1 MEDLPSKLNGFLVF
15 FATNLLKSLAFQN
28 NMAIFG
34 STNCKRSNNMMTKT
48 SNTTKGKATTTKG
61 KATTKEGKQT
71 TKKGKQTFKEEIVR
85 RPKISWIVKPQ
96 GMELMEW
103 QRRLREQVAAEEPLI
118 CQAVDERRLPGEYEV
133 KNPQTRQTYKVVY
146 RGQGSQWNYCSCMDF
161 KTSRLC
167 TCKHIEKVRLWI
179 SEDRKRR
186 VHTEPPAYT
195 SVYLSYTGDSKSPQ
209 TGRQVKIRVGSD
221 HHEEFMELAAQYFD
235 AEGVMFP
242 HAFHD
247 YDKFI
252 VAAANIDSSFRFYQ
266 DAIDYILEQRERKF
280 RERLIKTYTDQRLD
294 QLLTVKLYPYQKE
307 GIRFAFERGRTIIA
321 DEMGLGK
328 TIQAIGTA
336 EMLRREGLAEQVLIV
351 CPTSLKYQW
360 QREIERFVRQQSLEA
375 SPTKP
380 LTLVIEGNPLKRK
393 EQYASDV
400 PYKIVSYNCM
410 SNDVKMWGSLQ
421 TEILIM
427 DEVQRLKN
435 WKTQISMSARKVH
448 SDYAVILSGTP
459 LENKLEELYSVME
472 FADNYC
478 LGPYWQFRDQ
488 CIVTDPNGKTIGYK
502 NLNRVGETAR
512 QRLIRRTKKQVALQ
526 MPKRTDQN
534 LFVPMTPVQMDMH
547 EEYKEQVAKLVYKWR
562 KMHFLSE
569 KDRQRL
575 LQFLSMMRMVCDSTY
590 ILDQKSRYDTKVTE
604 TMSILQSVFDNG
616 DEKVV
621 IFSQW
626 ERMTRLIAQELD
638 KLGVGYVNLNG
649 SVPSKQRKAIID
661 DFTDNPDCRVF
672 LSTDAGSTGLNLQA
686 GSIMINLDLPWN
698 PAVLEQRIARIYRL
712 GQERNVQVIN
722 LVSKGTIEEGMLG
735 KLRFK
740 TAMFEGVL
748 DNGEDTI
755 FLGNESKFTAMMDTL
770 GEMMDEEEK
779 TPATSAPAG
788 SLDRDSA
795 DEPEPVKETPLDSP
809 ESSKDTE
816 SPEVS
821 EFSEDSAIAPTP
833 SVARPREPRQL
844 VEQGISFLSGL
855 AQTLQSPEATEQL
868 VETLV
873 ETNAETGE
881 THLRIPVPDKQTVS
895 TLLSIVG
902 KLFAK

>member
-1 MEDLPSKLNGFLVF
+1 MVTTKKATVSANGP
-15 FATNLLKSLAFQN
+15 KK
-28 NMAIFG
+28 G
-34 STNCKRSNNMMTKT
+34 STSKKRT
-48 SNTTKGKATTTKG
+48 SKGKASG
-61 KATTKEGKQT
+61 KSQA
-71 TKKGKQTFKEEIVR
+71 VR
-85 RPKISWIVKPQ
+85 IPKISWVVKPQ
-96 GMELMEW
+96 GMTLVEW
-103 QRRLREQVAAEEPLI
+103 QRALRKQIAEEEPMAVT
-118 CQAVDERRLPGEYEV
+118 AVDEKNLPGEYEV
-133 KNPQTRQTYKVVY
+133 RNPQTKQTYKVVY
-146 RGQGSQWNYCSCMDF
+146 RGEESPWNYCSCLDF

-167 TCKHIEKVRLWI
+167 TCKHIESVKLWI
-179 SEDRKRR
+179 EGNKRWRK
-186 VHTEPPAYT
+186 VHKEPPSYT
-195 SVYLSYTGDSKSPQ
+195 SVYLSYTGDCKSPQTDCKSPQTDCRFPQ

-221 HHEEFMELAAQYFD
+221 HREEFMELAAHYFD

-242 HAFHD
+242 HAFDD
-247 YDKFI
+247 YDKLL
-252 VAAANIDSSFRFYQ
+252 VEAANIDPSFRFYQ
-266 DAIDYILEQRERKF
+266 DAIDFILEQRERKF
-280 RERLIKTYTDQRLD
+280 RERLIKTYNDQRLNN
-294 QLLTVKLYPYQKE
+294 LLTVSLYPYQRE

-336 EMLRREGLAEQVLIV
+336 ELLRREGLAEQVLIV

-360 QREIERFVRQQSLEA
+360 QREIERFVVGEASKLCNPVTQSSEA

-393 EQYASDV
+393 EQYACDV

-410 SNDVKMWGSLQ
+410 TNDVKMWGSLQ

-435 WKTQISMSARKVH
+435 WNTQISIAARKIR

-478 LGPYWQFRDQ
+478 LGPYWQFRAD
-488 CIVTDPNGKTIGYK
+488 CIVTDDGGKVIGYQ
-502 NLNRVGETAR
+502 NLNKVGEMVR
-512 QRLIRRTKKQVALQ
+512 ERLIRRTKKQVALQ

-534 LFVPMTPVQMDMH
+534 LFVPMTKEQMDIH
-547 EEYKEQVAKLVYKWR
+547 EEYKVSVANLVQKWR
-562 KMHFLSE
+562 KMHFLTE

-575 LQFLSMMRMVCDSTY
+575 LKFLSMMRMVCDSTY
-590 ILDQKSRYDTKVTE
+590 ILDQKSRNDTKVTE

-626 ERMTRLIAQELD
+626 ERMTRLIAYELD
-638 KLGVGYVNLNG
+638 KLGVRYEYLHGG
-649 SVPSKQRKAIID
+649 VPSKNRRDLISN
-661 DFTDNPDCRVF
+661 FTDNPDSRVF

-722 LVSKGTIEEGMLG
+722 LVSRGTIEEGMLG

-755 FLGNESKFTAMMDTL
+755 FLGNETKFTAMMDTL
-770 GEMMDEEEK
+770 GEVLDEEK
-779 TPATSAPAG
+779 QQPIAPSMPDG
-788 SLDRDSA
+788 DSV
-795 DEPEPVKETPLDSP
+795 DEPEPVKEELEPTKDEPLPEQIEDELVGNASERYDSIAKENEP
-809 ESSKDTE
+809 TAPSPSESSQAAATSSGTKT
-816 SPEVS
+816 
-821 EFSEDSAIAPTP
+821 
-833 SVARPREPRQL
+833 PRQPKEL
-844 VEQGISFLSGL
+844 VAQGMSFLSGL
-855 AQTLQSPEATEQL
+855 AETLKSPEATAQL

-873 ETNAETGE
+873 ETDAETGQ
-881 THLRIPVPDKQTVS
+881 TSLRIPVPDKQAVRN
-895 TLLSIVG
+895 LLDIVG
-902 KLFAK
+902 KLFG

>member
-1 MEDLPSKLNGFLVF
+1 M
-15 FATNLLKSLAFQN
+15 
-28 NMAIFG
+28 
-34 STNCKRSNNMMTKT
+34 
-48 SNTTKGKATTTKG
+48 
-61 KATTKEGKQT
+61 ATTKSTSRPTGKKGT
-71 TKKGKQTFKEEIVR
+71 TKRKAGSESQALRI
-85 RPKISWIVKPQ
+85 PKISWVVKPQ
-96 GMELMEW
+96 GMTLKEW
-103 QRRLREQVAAEEPLI
+103 QQALRKQIAKEEPMAVA
-118 CQAVDERRLPGEYEV
+118 AVDEKNLPGEYEV
-133 KNPQTRQTYKVVY
+133 RNPQSKQTYKVVY
-146 RGQGSQWNYCSCMDF
+146 RGEGSMWNYCSCLDF
-161 KTSRLC
+161 KTSRLG
-167 TCKHIEKVRLWI
+167 TCKHIESVKLWI
-179 SEDRKRR
+179 DENWRRK
-186 VHTEPPAYT
+186 VHKEPPAYT
-195 SVYLSYTGDSKSPQ
+195 SVYLSYTE
-209 TGRQVKIRVGSD
+209 GRQVRIRVGSD
-221 HHEEFMELAAQYFD
+221 HREEFMQLAAHYFD

-242 HAFHD
+242 YAFDD
-247 YDKFI
+247 YDKLMAEA
-252 VAAANIDSSFRFYQ
+252 VAIDPSFRFYQ

-280 RERLIKTYTDQRLD
+280 RSQLIRKYTDQRLD
-294 QLLTVKLYPYQKE
+294 QLLTVTLYPYQKE

-336 EMLRREGLAEQVLIV
+336 ELLRREGLAEQILIV

-360 QREIERFVRQQSLEA
+360 QREIERFSKDKEH
-375 SPTKP
+375 SPEHP

-421 TEILIM
+421 TEVLIM

-435 WKTQISMSARKVH
+435 WKTQISMAARKIR

-472 FADNYC
+472 FADNFC
-478 LGPYWQFRDQ
+478 LGPYWQFRADS
-488 CIVTDPNGKTIGYK
+488 IVTDDGGKVIGYQ
-502 NLNRVGETAR
+502 NLNKVGDMAR
-512 QRLIRRTKKQVALQ
+512 ERLIRRTKKQVAIQ

-534 LFVPMTPVQMDMH
+534 IFVPMTKEQMDIH
-547 EEYKEQVAKLVYKWR
+547 EEFKMSVANLVYKWR
-562 KMHFLSE
+562 KLHFLPE

-604 TMSILQSVFDNG
+604 TMSILQQVFDNG

-626 ERMTRLIAQELD
+626 ERMTRLIAYELD
-638 KLGVGYVNLNG
+638 KLGVRYEYLHGG
-649 SVPSKQRKAIID
+649 VPSKARRDLINN
-661 DFTDNPDCRVF
+661 FTDNPDSRVF

-722 LVSKGTIEEGMLG
+722 LVSRGTIEESMLG

-770 GEMMDEEEK
+770 GEALDDEKTEEK
-779 TPATSAPAG
+779 VTVQTSTDDI
-788 SLDRDSA
+788 S
-795 DEPEPVKETPLDSP
+795 DEPEPVKEPEPVQEEESVQEEPVKENDPVKEKP
-809 ESSKDTE
+809 ESLNPPKE
-816 SPEVS
+816 L
-821 EFSEDSAIAPTP
+821 
-833 SVARPREPRQL
+833 VA
-844 VEQGISFLSGL
+844 QGISFLSGL
-855 AQTLQSPEATEQL
+855 AATLKSPEATAQL

-873 ETNAETGE
+873 ETDAETGK
-881 THLRIPVPDKQTVS
+881 TSLRIPVPDKQTVRN
-895 TLLSIVG
+895 LLDIVG
-902 KLFAK
+902 KLFG

>member
-1 MEDLPSKLNGFLVF
+1 M
-15 FATNLLKSLAFQN
+15 ATK
-28 NMAIFG
+28 
-34 STNCKRSNNMMTKT
+34 
-48 SNTTKGKATTTKG
+48 NTTTEKNG
-61 KATTKEGKQT
+61 T
-71 TKKGKQTFKEEIVR
+71 TKKSNRKNNSQVVR
-85 RPKISWIVKPQ
+85 IPKISWVVKPDR
-96 GMELMEW
+96 MSLEEW
-103 QRRLREQVAAEEPLI
+103 QRALRKQVA
-118 CQAVDERRLPGEYEV
+118 G
-133 KNPQTRQTYKVVY
+133 
-146 RGQGSQWNYCSCMDF
+146 
-161 KTSRLC
+161 
-167 TCKHIEKVRLWI
+167 EKVKLWI
-179 SEDRKRR
+179 DEEQNATGRR
-186 VHTEPPAYT
+186 MASRPKVHTELPAYT
-195 SVYLSYTGDSKSPQ
+195 SVYLSYAE
-209 TGRQVKIRVGSD
+209 GRQVKIRVGTD
-221 HHEEFMELAAQYFD
+221 HRKEFMQLAAHYFD

-242 HAFHD
+242 YAFDD
-247 YDKFI
+247 YDKLL
-252 VAAANIDSSFRFYQ
+252 VQAAEIDSSFRFYQ
-266 DAIDYILEQRERKF
+266 DAIDFILEQRERKF
-280 RERLIKTYTDQRLD
+280 RQQLIGRYTDERLD
-294 QLLTVKLYPYQKE
+294 QLLTVSLYPYQKE
-307 GIRFAFERGRTIIA
+307 GIRFAFERGRSIIA

-336 EMLRREGLAEQVLIV
+336 ELLRREGLAEQILII

-360 QREIERFVRQQSLEA
+360 QREIERFVGAQSS
-375 SPTKP
+375 SPEHP

-421 TEILIM
+421 SDVVIM

-435 WKTQISMSARKVH
+435 WKTQISMAARKVR

-478 LGPYWQFRDQ
+478 LGPFWQFKDD
-488 CIVTDPNGKTIGYK
+488 CIVTDGSGKVIGYK
-502 NLNRVGETAR
+502 NLNKVGEMAR
-512 QRLIRRTKKQVALQ
+512 ERLIRRTKKQVALQ

-534 LFVPMTPVQMDMH
+534 LFVPMTSEQMDIH
-547 EEYKEQVAKLVYKWR
+547 EEYKQSVANLVYKWR
-562 KMHFLSE
+562 KMHFLTE

-590 ILDQKSRYDTKVTE
+590 ILDQKSRYDTKVAE

-626 ERMTRLIAQELD
+626 ERMTRLIAYELD
-638 KLGVGYVNLNG
+638 KMGVGYEYLHG
-649 SVPSKQRKAIID
+649 GVPSAKRRDLISN
-661 DFTDNPDCRVF
+661 FTDDPDSRVF

-722 LVSKGTIEEGMLG
+722 FVSRGTIEEGMLG

-755 FLGNESKFTAMMDTL
+755 FLGNETKFTAMMDTL
-770 GEMMDEEEK
+770 GEVLEEEQQQSAS
-779 TPATSAPAG
+779 TPAVSPESTAAVPSADAEG
-788 SLDRDSA
+788 SPSADTA
-795 DEPEPVKETPLDSP
+795 DEPEPLKDTSTDTAPAAPSDAIASSPSSP
-809 ESSKDTE
+809 EIPRHPQE
-816 SPEVS
+816 L
-821 EFSEDSAIAPTP
+821 
-833 SVARPREPRQL
+833 VA
-844 VEQGISFLSGL
+844 QGISFLSGL
-855 AQTLQSPEATEQL
+855 AQTLQSPEATQQL
-868 VETLV
+868 VDTIV
-873 ETNAETGE
+873 ETNTETGE
-881 THLRIPVPDKQTVS
+881 SHLRIPVPDKQTVQ
-895 TLLSIVG
+895 TLLNFVG

>member
-1 MEDLPSKLNGFLVF
+1 M
-15 FATNLLKSLAFQN
+15 ATK
-28 NMAIFG
+28 
-34 STNCKRSNNMMTKT
+34 
-48 SNTTKGKATTTKG
+48 KGI
-61 KATTKEGKQT
+61 T
-71 TKKGKQTFKEEIVR
+71 TKKGMTKRKAGTGSQAVKI
-85 RPKISWIVKPQ
+85 PKISWVVKPQ
-96 GMELMEW
+96 GMTLVEW
-103 QRRLREQVAAEEPLI
+103 QRALRKQIAAEEPLAVA
-118 CQAVDERRLPGEYEV
+118 AVDEKNLPGEYEV
-133 KNPQTRQTYKVVY
+133 RNPQTKQTYKVVY
-146 RGQGSQWNYCSCMDF
+146 RGEGSPWNYCSCLDF

-167 TCKHIEKVRLWI
+167 TCKHIEKVKLWI
-179 SEDRKRR
+179 EENWRRK
-186 VHTEPPAYT
+186 VHKEPPTYT
-195 SVYLSYTGDSKSPQ
+195 SVYLSYTE
-209 TGRQVKIRVGSD
+209 GRQVKIRVGSD
-221 HHEEFMELAAQYFD
+221 HREEFMQLAAQYFD

-242 HAFHD
+242 YAFDD
-247 YDKFI
+247 YDKLL
-252 VAAANIDSSFRFYQ
+252 VAAANIDPSFRFYQ
-266 DAIDYILEQRERKF
+266 DAIDFILEQRERRF
-280 RERLIKTYTDQRLD
+280 RSQLIKKYTDERLD
-294 QLLTVKLYPYQKE
+294 QLLTVSLYPYQRE

-336 EMLRREGLAEQVLIV
+336 ELLRREGLAEQVLIV

-360 QREIERFVRQQSLEA
+360 QREIERFVRAQSLEA

-410 SNDVKMWGSLQ
+410 SNDVRMWGSLQ
-421 TEILIM
+421 TEVLIM

-435 WKTQISMSARKVH
+435 WNTQISMAARKIR

-478 LGPYWQFRDQ
+478 LGPYWQFRAD
-488 CIVTDPNGKTIGYK
+488 CIVTDDGGKVIGYQ
-502 NLNRVGETAR
+502 NLNKVGEMAR
-512 QRLIRRTKKQVALQ
+512 ERLIRRTKKQVALQ
-526 MPKRTDQN
+526 MPKRTDQI
-534 LFVPMTPVQMDMH
+534 LFVPMTKEQMDIH
-547 EEYKEQVAKLVYKWR
+547 EEYKISVANLVQKWR
-562 KMHFLSE
+562 KMHFLTE

-626 ERMTRLIAQELD
+626 ERMTRLIAYELD
-638 KLGVGYVNLNG
+638 KLGVRYEYLHGG
-649 SVPSKQRKAIID
+649 VPSKNRRDLISN
-661 DFTDNPDCRVF
+661 FTDNPDSRVF

-712 GQERNVQVIN
+712 GQERNIQVIN
-722 LVSKGTIEEGMLG
+722 LVSRGAIEEGMLG

-748 DNGEDTI
+748 DNGEDAI
-755 FLGNESKFTAMMDTL
+755 FLGNESKFTVMMETL
-770 GEMMDEEEK
+770 GEVLDEEK
-779 TPATSAPAG
+779 KQPSVPVSASTASVG
-788 SLDRDSA
+788 SPDGDSA
-795 DEPEPVKETPLDSP
+795 DEPEPVKEAPEPIKKASDFAEEKPEPAVEEQIDEELVGDASELYDSFANEDEP
-809 ESSKDTE
+809 TAPSSTE
-816 SPEVS
+816 SPQTTATS
-821 EFSEDSAIAPTP
+821 FGTKT
-833 SVARPREPRQL
+833 PRQPKEL
-844 VEQGISFLSGL
+844 VAQGISFLSGL
-855 AQTLQSPEATEQL
+855 ADTLKSPEATAQL

-873 ETNAETGE
+873 ETDAETGQ
-881 THLRIPVPDKQTVS
+881 TSLRIPVPDKQTVRN
-895 TLLSIVG
+895 LLDIVG
-902 KLFAK
+902 KLFG

>member
-1 MEDLPSKLNGFLVF
+1 M
-15 FATNLLKSLAFQN
+15 
-28 NMAIFG
+28 
-34 STNCKRSNNMMTKT
+34 
-48 SNTTKGKATTTKG
+48 
-61 KATTKEGKQT
+61 ATTKSTSRPTGKKGT
-71 TKKGKQTFKEEIVR
+71 TKRKAGSESRVVR
-85 RPKISWIVKPQ
+85 IPKISWVVKPQ
-96 GMELMEW
+96 GMTLKEW
-103 QRRLREQVAAEEPLI
+103 QQALRKQIAKEEPMAVA
-118 CQAVDERRLPGEYEV
+118 AVDEKNLPGEYEV
-133 KNPQTRQTYKVVY
+133 RNPQSKQTYKVVY
-146 RGQGSQWNYCSCMDF
+146 RGEGSMWNYCSCLDF
-161 KTSRLC
+161 KTSRLG
-167 TCKHIEKVRLWI
+167 TCKHIESVKLWI
-179 SEDRKRR
+179 DENWRRK
-186 VHTEPPAYT
+186 VHKEPPAYT
-195 SVYLSYTGDSKSPQ
+195 SVYLSYTE
-209 TGRQVKIRVGSD
+209 GRQVRIRVGSD
-221 HHEEFMELAAQYFD
+221 HREEFMQLAAHYFD

-242 HAFHD
+242 YAFDD
-247 YDKFI
+247 YDKLMAEA
-252 VAAANIDSSFRFYQ
+252 VAIDPSFRFYQ

-280 RERLIKTYTDQRLD
+280 RSQLIRKYTDQRLD
-294 QLLTVKLYPYQKE
+294 QLLTVTLYPYQKE

-336 EMLRREGLAEQVLIV
+336 ELLRREGLAEQILIV

-360 QREIERFVRQQSLEA
+360 QREIERFSKDKEH
-375 SPTKP
+375 SPEHP

-421 TEILIM
+421 TEVLIM

-435 WKTQISMSARKVH
+435 WKTQISMAARKIR

-472 FADNYC
+472 FADNFC
-478 LGPYWQFRDQ
+478 LGPYWQFRADS
-488 CIVTDPNGKTIGYK
+488 IVTDDGGKVIGYQ
-502 NLNRVGETAR
+502 NLNKVGDMAR
-512 QRLIRRTKKQVALQ
+512 ERLIRRTKKQVAIQ

-534 LFVPMTPVQMDMH
+534 IFVPMTKEQMDIH
-547 EEYKEQVAKLVYKWR
+547 EEFKMSVANLVYKWR
-562 KMHFLSE
+562 KLHFLPE

-604 TMSILQSVFDNG
+604 TMSILQQVFDNG

-626 ERMTRLIAQELD
+626 ERMTRLIAYELD
-638 KLGVGYVNLNG
+638 KLGVRYEYLHGG
-649 SVPSKQRKAIID
+649 VPSKARRDLINN
-661 DFTDNPDCRVF
+661 FTDNPDSRVF

-722 LVSKGTIEEGMLG
+722 LVSRGTIEESMLG

-770 GEMMDEEEK
+770 GEALDDEKTEEK
-779 TPATSAPAG
+779 VTVQTSTDDV
-788 SLDRDSA
+788 S
-795 DEPEPVKETPLDSP
+795 DEPEPVKEPEPLQEEESVQEEPVKENDPVKEKP
-809 ESSKDTE
+809 ESLNPPKE
-816 SPEVS
+816 L
-821 EFSEDSAIAPTP
+821 
-833 SVARPREPRQL
+833 VA
-844 VEQGISFLSGL
+844 QGISFLSGL
-855 AQTLQSPEATEQL
+855 AATLKSPEATAQL

-873 ETNAETGE
+873 ETDAETGK
-881 THLRIPVPDKQTVS
+881 TSLRIPVPDKQTVRN
-895 TLLSIVG
+895 LLDIVG
-902 KLFAK
+902 KLFG

>member
-1 MEDLPSKLNGFLVF
+1 MVTTKKTKVSTSK
-15 FATNLLKSLAFQN
+15 
-28 NMAIFG
+28 
-34 STNCKRSNNMMTKT
+34 KRT
-48 SNTTKGKATTTKG
+48 SKGKASG
-61 KATTKEGKQT
+61 KSQA
-71 TKKGKQTFKEEIVR
+71 VR
-85 RPKISWIVKPQ
+85 IPKISWVVKPQ
-96 GMELMEW
+96 RMTLVEW
-103 QRRLREQVAAEEPLI
+103 QRALRKQIAEEEPMAVD
-118 CQAVDERRLPGEYEV
+118 AVDEKNLPGEYEV
-133 KNPQTRQTYKVVY
+133 RNPQTKQVYKVVY
-146 RGQGSQWNYCSCMDF
+146 RGEESPWNYCSCLDF

-167 TCKHIEKVRLWI
+167 TCKHIESVKLWI
-179 SEDRKRR
+179 EGNRRWRK
-186 VHTEPPAYT
+186 VHKEPPAYT
-195 SVYLSYTGDSKSPQ
+195 SVYLSYTD
-209 TGRQVKIRVGSD
+209 GRQVKIRVGSD
-221 HHEEFMELAAQYFD
+221 HREEFMELAAHYFD

-242 HAFHD
+242 YAFDD
-247 YDKFI
+247 YDKLL
-252 VAAANIDSSFRFYQ
+252 VEAANIDPSFRFYQ
-266 DAIDYILEQRERKF
+266 DAIDFILEQRERKF
-280 RERLIKTYTDQRLD
+280 RERLIKSYTDQRLD
-294 QLLTVKLYPYQKE
+294 NLLTVSLYPYQRE
-307 GIRFAFERGRTIIA
+307 GIRFAFERGWTIIA

-336 EMLRREGLAEQVLIV
+336 ELLRREGLAEQVLIV

-360 QREIERFVRQQSLEA
+360 QREIERFVVGNASKRCSTELQSLEA

-380 LTLVIEGNPLKRK
+380 LTLVIEGNPMKRK

-421 TEILIM
+421 TEVLIM

-435 WKTQISMSARKVH
+435 WKTQISMAARKIR

-478 LGPYWQFRDQ
+478 LGPYWQFRAD
-488 CIVTDPNGKTIGYK
+488 CIVTDDGGKVIGYQ
-502 NLNRVGETAR
+502 NLNRVGEMAR
-512 QRLIRRTKKQVALQ
+512 ERLIRRTKKQVALQ

-534 LFVPMTPVQMDMH
+534 LFVPMTKEQMDIH
-547 EEYKEQVAKLVYKWR
+547 DEYKVSVANLVQKWR
-562 KMHFLSE
+562 KMHFLTE

-604 TMSILQSVFDNG
+604 TMSILQSVFENG

-626 ERMTRLIAQELD
+626 ERMTRLIAYELD
-638 KLGVGYVNLNG
+638 KLGVRYEYLHGG
-649 SVPSKQRKAIID
+649 VPSKARRDLISN
-661 DFTDNPDCRVF
+661 FTDNPYSRVF

-722 LVSKGTIEEGMLG
+722 LVAKGTIEEGMLG

-770 GEMMDEEEK
+770 GEVFEEEK
-779 TPATSAPAG
+779 RVGADDKGDLQSPVSAHTAAPSAPVGA
-788 SLDRDSA
+788 SEVPTSSSPARISFVDDDAA
-795 DEPEPVKETPLDSP
+795 DEPEPVKETASEVPL
-809 ESSKDTE
+809 T
-816 SPEVS
+816 PEVS
-821 EFSEDSAIAPTP
+821 GISGVPEASGISEVSDA
-833 SVARPREPRQL
+833 SVAQETHSHAPRQPKEL
-844 VEQGISFLSGL
+844 VTQGISFLSNL
-855 AQTLQSPEATEQL
+855 AETLKSPEATAQL

-873 ETNAETGE
+873 ETDAETGQAS
-881 THLRIPVPDKQTVS
+881 LRIPVPDKQTVRN
-895 TLLSIVG
+895 LLDIVG
-902 KLFAK
+902 KLFG

>member
-1 MEDLPSKLNGFLVF
+1 MTLV
-15 FATNLLKSLAFQN
+15 
-28 NMAIFG
+28 
-34 STNCKRSNNMMTKT
+34 
-48 SNTTKGKATTTKG
+48 
-61 KATTKEGKQT
+61 
-71 TKKGKQTFKEEIVR
+71 
-85 RPKISWIVKPQ
+85 
-96 GMELMEW
+96 EW
-103 QRRLREQVAAEEPLI
+103 QRALRKQIAEEEPMAVD
-118 CQAVDERRLPGEYEV
+118 AVDEKNLPGEYEV
-133 KNPQTRQTYKVVY
+133 RNPQTKQVYKVVY
-146 RGQGSQWNYCSCMDF
+146 RGEESPWNYCSCLDF

-167 TCKHIEKVRLWI
+167 TCKHIESVKLWI
-179 SEDRKRR
+179 EGNRRWRK
-186 VHTEPPAYT
+186 VHKEPPAYT
-195 SVYLSYTGDSKSPQ
+195 SVYLSYTD
-209 TGRQVKIRVGSD
+209 GRQVKIRVGSD
-221 HHEEFMELAAQYFD
+221 HREEFMELAAHYFD

-242 HAFHD
+242 YAFDD
-247 YDKFI
+247 YDKLL
-252 VAAANIDSSFRFYQ
+252 VEAANIDPSFRFYQ
-266 DAIDYILEQRERKF
+266 DAIDFILEQRERKF
-280 RERLIKTYTDQRLD
+280 RERLIKSYTDQRLD
-294 QLLTVKLYPYQKE
+294 NLLTVSLYPYQRE

-336 EMLRREGLAEQVLIV
+336 ELLRREGLAEQVLIV

-360 QREIERFVRQQSLEA
+360 QREIERFVVGNASKRCSTELQSLEA

-380 LTLVIEGNPLKRK
+380 LTLVIEGNPMKRK

-421 TEILIM
+421 TEVLIM

-435 WKTQISMSARKVH
+435 WKTQISMAARKIR

-478 LGPYWQFRDQ
+478 LGPYWQFRAD
-488 CIVTDPNGKTIGYK
+488 CIVTDDGGKVIGYQ
-502 NLNRVGETAR
+502 NLNRVGEMAR
-512 QRLIRRTKKQVALQ
+512 ERLIRRTKKQVALQ

-534 LFVPMTPVQMDMH
+534 LFVPMTKEQMDIH
-547 EEYKEQVAKLVYKWR
+547 DEYKVSVANLVQKWR
-562 KMHFLSE
+562 KMHFLTE

-604 TMSILQSVFDNG
+604 TMSILQSVFENG

-626 ERMTRLIAQELD
+626 ERMTRLIAYELD
-638 KLGVGYVNLNG
+638 KLGVRYEYLHGG
-649 SVPSKQRKAIID
+649 VPSKARRDLISN
-661 DFTDNPDCRVF
+661 FTDNPYSRVF

-722 LVSKGTIEEGMLG
+722 LVAKGTIEEGMLG

-770 GEMMDEEEK
+770 GEVFEEEK
-779 TPATSAPAG
+779 RVGADDKGDLQSPVSAHTAAPSAPVGA
-788 SLDRDSA
+788 SEVPTSSSPARISFVDDDAA
-795 DEPEPVKETPLDSP
+795 DEPEPVKETASEVPL
-809 ESSKDTE
+809 T
-816 SPEVS
+816 PEVS
-821 EFSEDSAIAPTP
+821 GISGVPEASGISEVSDA
-833 SVARPREPRQL
+833 SVAQETHSHAPRQPKEL
-844 VEQGISFLSGL
+844 VTQGISFLSGL
-855 AQTLQSPEATEQL
+855 AETLKSPEATAQL

-873 ETNAETGE
+873 ETDAETGQAS
-881 THLRIPVPDKQTVS
+881 LRIPVPDKQTVRN
-895 TLLSIVG
+895 LLDIVG
-902 KLFAK
+902 KLFG